1 MNDRLI
7 RVSDYV
13 YEELDKI
20 KRKQQHKSFDSVIR
34 YLLFVYREWRRG
46 CNEDNVAVR

>member
-13 YEELDKI
+13 YEELVKI
-20 KRKQQHKSFDSVIR
+20 KKKQQHKSFDSVIR
-34 YLLFVYREWRRG
+34 YLLLVYKDYKERG
-46 CNEDNVAVR
+46 GLM